1 MRFFPARDGN
11 SVITPEVAGWSYSG
25 LVFLDLP
32 RGTTDIDATHL
43 AHSEGALI
51 PLSAMNATVEVDGQK
66 FSLKGRRG
74 VFTGGTDWIY
84 VAPQSRVVITL
95 DEPGELVIA
104 TAVAE
109 KKFPTKYVEQSDVVE
124 IRGAGHAT
132 REVRPF
138 MHPDVFTDA
147 HRLMAVELVTPDG
160 NWSSFPPHRHD
171 AFEGSPANN
180 EEIYYFR
187 IGKKKSAHGHNEGWG
202 FHRTY
207 SAPQDPDYFD
217 DAITVR
223 DGDIY
228 LVPRGFHGPCVAM
241 PGYPMYY
248 LNVLAGP
255 SAKRTMDFCDDPDHA
270 WIRDS
275 WKTQSPDPRVP
286 WRCDSESEVE

>member
-25 LVFLDLP
+25 LVLLDLP
-32 RGTTDIDATHL
+32 HGTSEIDATHL

-51 PLSAMNATVEVDGQK
+51 PLKAMNATVEVDGQK

-95 DEPGELVIA
+95 DEPGELALA

-109 KKFPTKYVEQSDVVE
+109 KKFPTKYVEKSDGVE

-138 MHPDVFTDA
+138 MHPDIFTDA

-171 AFEGSPANN
+171 AIEGSPANN